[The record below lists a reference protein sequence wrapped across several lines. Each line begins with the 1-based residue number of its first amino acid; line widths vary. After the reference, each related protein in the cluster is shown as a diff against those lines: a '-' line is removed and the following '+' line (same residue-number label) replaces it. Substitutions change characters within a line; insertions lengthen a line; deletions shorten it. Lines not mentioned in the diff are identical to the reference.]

1 MKGKVKKAA
10 QENRRD
16 FIKFVIFGVLI
27 VLMVLLTIVLLPWII
42 SLKDEA
48 GREALPVPHE
58 PMLNHHFPPEGPA
71 TQ

>member
-42 SLKDEA
+42 S
-48 GREALPVPHE
+48 VPKAS
-58 PMLNHHFPPEGPA
+58 GVC
-71 TQ
+71 